1 MTISARDRRAL
12 LVLGVGIAAV
22 LGWRVWDA
30 RSSAQAAVPA
40 VTLPIPAL
48 EKRLANLRQRAALNP
63 AKAEVREELAK
74 VVEEREKTLLRAET
88 PQQAQAALLAKVR
101 AVLERQ
107 DPPIE
112 PRQVDMAPVAAAG
125 EDYGEVAVTV
135 AFNGA
140 IEQLVNVLADIR
152 AMEEAVATRNLAISI
167 SNRQKK
173 ILSVRVT
180 VSALTPRELVPE
192 PTGGII
198 R

>member
-12 LVLGVGIAAV
+12 LLLGVGIAVV
-22 LGWRVWDA
+22 LGWRLWNERGASVA
-30 RSSAQAAVPA
+30 SAPA
-40 VTLPIPAL
+40 VNLSIPVL
-48 EKRLANLRQRAALNP
+48 EKRLVSLRERAALNP
-63 AKAEVREELAK
+63 AKKEVREQLAK
-74 VVEEREKTLLRAET
+74 VVEEREKALLRAET

-107 DPPIE
+107 APPLQAG
-112 PRQVDMAPVAAAG
+112 QVDMAPIGSAG

-135 AFNGA
+135 AFPCA

-152 AMEEAVATRNLAISI
+152 AMEDAVATRSIAISI
-167 SNRQKK
+167 ANRQKK
-173 ILSVRVT
+173 ILNVRVS

-192 PTGGII
+192 PTGGMI

>member
-12 LVLGVGIAAV
+12 LLLGVGIAVV
-22 LGWRVWDA
+22 LGWRLWNERGASVA
-30 RSSAQAAVPA
+30 SAPA
-40 VTLPIPAL
+40 VNLSIPVL
-48 EKRLANLRQRAALNP
+48 EKRLVSLRERAALNP
-63 AKAEVREELAK
+63 AKKEVREQLAK
-74 VVEEREKTLLRAET
+74 VVEEREKALLRAET

-107 DPPIE
+107 APPLQAG
-112 PRQVDMAPVAAAG
+112 QVDMAPIGSAG

-135 AFNGA
+135 AFPCA

-152 AMEEAVATRNLAISI
+152 AMEDAVATRSI
-167 SNRQKK
+167 AVSIANRQKK
-173 ILSVRVT
+173 ILNVRVS

-192 PTGGII
+192 PTGGMI

>member
-12 LVLGVGIAAV
+12 LLLGVGIAAL
-22 LGWRVWDA
+22 LGWRLWNARDA
-30 RSSAQAAVPA
+30 SIATDATVQ
-40 VTLPIPAL
+40 LPIPVL
-48 EKRLANLRQRAALNP
+48 EKRLVSLRERAALNP
-63 AKAEVREELAK
+63 AKKEVREQLAK
-74 VVEEREKTLLRAET
+74 VVEDRETALIRAET

-107 DPPIE
+107 APPLQAG
-112 PRQVDMAPVAAAG
+112 QVDMAPIGGAG

-135 AFNGA
+135 AFPCA

-152 AMEEAVATRNLAISI
+152 AMPDAVATRNIAISLA
-167 SNRQKK
+167 NRQKK
-173 ILSVRVT
+173 MLNVRLT

-192 PTGGII
+192 PTGGMI